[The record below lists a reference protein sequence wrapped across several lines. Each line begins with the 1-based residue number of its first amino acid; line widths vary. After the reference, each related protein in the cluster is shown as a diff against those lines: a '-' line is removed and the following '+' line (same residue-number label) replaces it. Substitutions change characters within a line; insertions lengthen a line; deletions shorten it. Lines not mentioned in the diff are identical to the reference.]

1 MTVVHVAATRH
12 VVGARS
18 GTGLAAH
25 AELAELIGPEAL
37 ELHLRTKDR
46 TVVELPL
53 PVALLAVATVPD
65 RPGALVDPM
74 VYEVPAASTGGPTL
88 DRLAEWPGTATVS
101 LDATTLTLTFPNPV
115 SGDKAVLAVVSG
127 GGDALTGTMKDGEQT
142 VELPVALDPGTYGVL
157 SLVAGRHGRLDVCKV
172 Q

>member
-1 MTVVHVAATRH
+1 MAVVHVATTRH

-18 GTGLAAH
+18 GTGLSAD
-25 AELAELIGPEAL
+25 AELAELVGPEAL

-46 TVVELPL
+46 TVVELRL

-65 RPGALVDPM
+65 RPGVLVDPM

-88 DRLAEWPGTATVS
+88 DRLAEWPQAASVS

-115 SGDKAVLAVVSG
+115 SGDKAVLAVVSD
-127 GGDALTGTMKDGEQT
+127 GGDALTGTIKNGDRT
-142 VELPVALDPGTYGVL
+142 VSLPVALDPGTYGVL
-157 SLVAGRHGRLDVCKV
+157 SLVAGRQGRFDVKELP
-172 Q
+172 